1 MGFQYFAG
9 AAFRALT
16 ARKDGPSL
24 YDVCDPVLLNY
35 RGGDPHLGKFY
46 RTALGNPALRPLLR
60 RTGLPALND
69 AGRLQRLREALTHAR
84 DAAEPDWEAVGAPIA
99 ELMADIGVRHPA
111 PARVAAVGRAP
122 SPAEIERVIRRCGA
136 HLLGSFAKNGF
147 IPTYAAF
154 NLLGDPDISGRE
166 MLMALTG
173 LNARGYKNSTLLF
186 SLARI
191 FIAHSPA
198 RALINPPWRGIAE
211 PMWEPVQIR
220 HRSAYY
226 DAFFTEALL
235 SFVETGLASATET
248 TASQRAIAEMVEFCL
263 KTSAEEVPSHDG
275 SKVRVITAL
284 APGSGPRFSRF
295 FAQIKQDLGFGI
307 YVPDCDT
314 TACSFSAA
322 TQAGSTDP
330 ILDQPLLDFY
340 RGYQVREGANEP
352 RVTVPL
358 NDHVD
363 YEGGIVTWIDNLSGD
378 RPYGNDLDPTLNL
391 DILEVSFRNLARW
404 KILET
409 PQRLETVHRIIGFQ
423 RKLAES
429 GAFANPRSHIYYL
442 PELYSAYFG
451 RCHAA
456 FMALPLAARQAI
468 DPDGAFEFIRGKVLA
483 YVQGE
488 LITREMNA
496 FDAALA
502 LMALAHL
509 GADVATFTPALNV
522 IVASFGEGGRPG
534 PYKAYEW
541 NKMKTPTRILVGGP
555 EVTSAF
561 VLMGLALARRK
572 MANSE

>member
-1 MGFQYFAG
+1 MGFHTIAG

-16 ARKDGPSL
+16 VRKDGPSL
-24 YDVCDPVLLNY
+24 YDVCDPLLQNY
-35 RGGDPHLGKFY
+35 SGGDPHLGQFY

-60 RTGLPALND
+60 RTGLPALRD
-69 AGRLQRLREALTHAR
+69 EARLGARREALTRAR
-84 DAAEPDWEAVGAPIA
+84 DDAERDWAAVGAPVA
-99 ELMADIGVRHPA
+99 ELMDSIGVGHPK
-111 PARVAAVGRAP
+111 PAAVP
-122 SPAEIERVIRRCGA
+122 SPARAPDMAEIENAIRVCAR
-136 HLLGSFAKNGF
+136 HLPRSYAKNGF
-147 IPTYAAF
+147 VPTYAAF
-154 NLLGDPDISGRE
+154 NLLGDPDIGGRE

-173 LNARGYKNSTLLF
+173 LNSRGYKNSTLLF

-198 RALINPPWRGIAE
+198 RALINPPWTGIAE
-211 PMWEPVQIR
+211 SMWEPMQIR

-235 SFVETGLASATET
+235 SYVETGLASAAEAA
-248 TASQRAIAEMVEFCL
+248 ASRRAIAEMVDFCL
-263 KTSAEEVPSHDG
+263 KTSAEQVTSHDG
-275 SKVRVITAL
+275 STVRVITAL
-284 APGSGPRFSRF
+284 APLPHPRFSRF

-322 TQAGSTDP
+322 TQAGHGDP

-358 NDHVD
+358 NDNID
-363 YEGGIVTWIDNLSGD
+363 YEGGVVTWIDNLAGD

-391 DILEVSFRNLARW
+391 DILEVSFRNLSRW

-409 PQRLETVHRIIGFQ
+409 PSRLEPVHRILGFQ
-423 RKLAES
+423 RRLAER
-429 GAFANPRSHIYYL
+429 GAFRDPRSHIRYL

-456 FMALPLAARQAI
+456 FMALPAPARQAI
-468 DPDGAFEFIRGKVLA
+468 DPGGTFEFIRVRVLA
-483 YVQGE
+483 YVEHE
-488 LITREMNA
+488 LIACEMNP

-509 GADVATFTPALNV
+509 GADVSTFAPALNC
-522 IVASFGEGGRPG
+522 ITAHLGEGGRHG

-561 VLMGLALARRK
+561 VLMGLVLARRK
-572 MANSE
+572 LASGG